1 MREKQITDQLR
12 SFETDYVWVNENK
25 DTLLKEFNDQWIAVK
40 DKKVIASDPDL
51 NLLLSKISDPSHT
64 YVEFITSEPLEMIL

>member
-1 MREKQITDQLR
+1 MEGQITDRLR
-12 SFETDYVWVNENK
+12 SFEIDYIWVNENK
-25 DTLLKEFNDQWIAVK
+25 DALSGEFNDQWIAVK

-64 YVEFITSEPLEMIL
+64 YIEFITHEPLELIL

>member
-1 MREKQITDQLR
+1 MEREITDRLR
-12 SFETDYVWVNENK
+12 SFEADYVWANENK
-25 DTLLKEFNDQWIAVK
+25 GTLLKDFNDQWIAVK

-64 YVEFITSEPLEMIL
+64 YIELITSEPLEMIL